1 MVHGDAGRDLAGPV
15 VEADAVAEHALDH
28 RGHVGRLERAAD
40 IAVAHAAAGAE
51 RHLAVLNVKRRVR
64 EQIVVAGVVVM
75 HVADDDILDPVRIDA
90 DRQEPVARRTQKLA
104 PALFRHRRVE
114 AGVEDQRP
122 ALADNGPDEIVERHR
137 PVMRVAA
144 VEIVSR
150 HAMVVRIAHG
160 IDLIGVAA
168 HRCGLSLVLRHPGR
182 RPGCTVKQTDSADAD
197 PDFAGCGKKPARHDC
212 AASNCSRLG
221 APAMGMTAFA
231 FGA

>member
-1 MVHGDAGRDLAGPV
+1 MICNPLVWPPTWCTVMPGAISPVAV
-15 VEADAVAEHALDH
+15 VEADAVAEHAPDH
-28 RGHVGRLERAAD
+28 RGHVFRLERAAD
-40 IAVAHAAAGAE
+40 VAVAHAAPGAE

-150 HAMVVRIAHG
+150 RALVVRIAHG

-168 HRCGLSLVLRHPGR
+168 HGCPPLPRFHASSPSTCAWMNDTKAIGR
-182 RPGCTVKQTDSADAD
+182 RYPTS
-197 PDFAGCGKKPARHDC
+197 
-212 AASNCSRLG
+212 AASDAACQIAVASARAAG
-221 APAMGMTAFA
+221 V
-231 FGA
+231 

>member
-15 VEADAVAEHALDH
+15 VEPDAVAEHAPDH
-28 RGHVGRLERAAD
+28 RGHVFRLERAAD
-40 IAVAHAAAGAE
+40 IAVAHAAPGAE
-51 RHLAVLNVKRRVR
+51 RHLAVLDVKRRVR

-104 PALFRHRRVE
+104 PALFRHCRVE

-144 VEIVSR
+144 VEIVAR
-150 HAMVVRIAHG
+150 RALMVRIAHG
-160 IDLIGVAA
+160 VDLIGIAA
-168 HRCGLSLVLRHPGR
+168 HGPRLSLFQSSSRLSVMPGKSHSTDTILLR
-182 RPGCTVKQTDSADAD
+182 RPATLPCQIAVASARARGYDGSRIWRIV
-197 PDFAGCGKKPARHDC
+197 PNTFAR
-212 AASNCSRLG
+212 
-221 APAMGMTAFA
+221 
-231 FGA
+231 